1 MIEIF
6 DNKEIILN
14 ISKYLIEPSILIID
28 HYYTTDNKLK
38 IITDKNFTN
47 SQIDTCLIYINSQ
60 ITNKFQ
66 FQLLDSFDLFVNII
80 IDINN
85 MNLFW
90 RNIGHTLYFTDSY
103 IYKNWMKTMSSSLNP
118 TSYNTYIEK
127 YYNFIQMEKLNK
139 LTNYSLI
146 QKKLETKILLFEN
159 YNKILE
165 LQFTMKYWNIYFQD
179 YLLLIDNNL
188 EFFKVSDLIEFIHN
202 EEDILRELVL
212 D

>member
-38 IITDKNFTN
+38 IITDKDFTN
-47 SQIDTCLIYINSQ
+47 SQIDTYLIYINSQ
-60 ITNKFQ
+60 ITNKL
-66 FQLLDSFDLFVNII
+66 QLLDSFDLFVTII
-80 IDINN
+80 TDINN

-103 IYKNWMKTMSSSLNP
+103 IYKNWMKMTLFSLIP
-118 TSYNTYIEK
+118 TSYNTYKEK
-127 YYNFIQMEKLNK
+127 YYNFIQIEKLNK

-146 QKKLETKILLFEN
+146 QKNLETNILSFEN

-165 LQFTMKYWNIYFQD
+165 LQFTMKYWKIYFQD
-179 YLLLIDNNL
+179 YLYMIDNNL

-202 EEDILRELVL
+202 EEYMLRELVL